1 PVTRSLSRCA
11 ASAESSTTAGV
22 AGSVVTTGAT
32 LGAEL
37 GSAAVRGAGSTRGPQ
52 AKRRT
57 SVVANVVKG
66 SLLAHGIT
74 RTVASCRGVCQ
85 ANRLTTQIAA
95 VVSPMELLYT
105 ESPEAIGSHAHFC
118 APRAGQT
125 RPDSGEHGGLVR
137 PHERTNGLAAHG
149 PGRLRG
155 PQRRARAR
163 SRASA
168 IHHLYEPARAG
179 PHHGHDSRRGPSG
192 VDLGRARLE
201 RDRLR

>member
-1 PVTRSLSRCA
+1 VSRAITLLGILNVEAGRYARAQRSRSLHCVRPFAVSNRAMTPVTRSLSRCA

-118 APRAGQT
+118 AP
-125 RPDSGEHGGLVR
+125 
-137 PHERTNGLAAHG
+137 
-149 PGRLRG
+149 
-155 PQRRARAR
+155 
-163 SRASA
+163 
-168 IHHLYEPARAG
+168 
-179 PHHGHDSRRGPSG
+179 
-192 VDLGRARLE
+192 
-201 RDRLR
+201 